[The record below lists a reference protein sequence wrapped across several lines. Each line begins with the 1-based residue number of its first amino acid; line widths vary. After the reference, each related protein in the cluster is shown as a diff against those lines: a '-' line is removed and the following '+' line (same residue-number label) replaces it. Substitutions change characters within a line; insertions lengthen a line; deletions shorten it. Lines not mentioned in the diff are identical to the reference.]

1 MKDSYT
7 FSKNAVIISVVVLIL
22 LVVMASVGAVR
33 HMDYM
38 KKHCVTGGSAV
49 ASYFT
54 PPSS

>member
-7 FSKNAVIISVVVLIL
+7 FSKKAVIIFVVVLVL
-22 LVVMASVGAVR
+22 LIVMASIGAVR

-38 KKHCVTGGSAV
+38 KKHCVTGGSAA

-54 PPSS
+54 LPGY